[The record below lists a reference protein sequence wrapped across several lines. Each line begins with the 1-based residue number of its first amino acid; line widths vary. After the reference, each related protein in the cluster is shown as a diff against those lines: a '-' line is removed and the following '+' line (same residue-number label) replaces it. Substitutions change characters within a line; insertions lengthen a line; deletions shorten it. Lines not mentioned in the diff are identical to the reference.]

1 MASTGLLLL
10 DDILRYLTRRKAH
23 VFLLR
28 PPFLTALIP
37 PRRRQAATAPY
48 QQPQATSCSVQTE
61 ENIDQQAEAARSND
75 GHVAAIAFP
84 RAPAHQPTGPPAA
97 LETEGFDS
105 DGGASRDQVTSPVSS
120 PHPPQR
126 MARSAVRRHGHRA
139 AGRAGSERKAPSPVF
154 RVGGRRAGTSRST
167 GPRAAPPDGPCR
179 RLTLATRHRPRPPAP
194 AGSRRNTSFR
204 TRSARARRARC
215 RRGPPRR
222 R

>member
-1 MASTGLLLL
+1 LNSLADTSMASTGLLLL

-105 DGGASRDQVTSPVSS
+105 DGGASRDQVTSPVTSPVSS
-120 PHPPQR
+120 PHPPP
-126 MARSAVRRHGHRA
+126 AHGALR
-139 AGRAGSERKAPSPVF
+139 
-154 RVGGRRAGTSRST
+154 GTT
-167 GPRAAPPDGPCR
+167 
-179 RLTLATRHRPRPPAP
+179 
-194 AGSRRNTSFR
+194 
-204 TRSARARRARC
+204 ARA
-215 RRGPPRR
+215 PRR
-222 R
+222 RTGRLGTQGSEPRIPSRRPPGRHEP